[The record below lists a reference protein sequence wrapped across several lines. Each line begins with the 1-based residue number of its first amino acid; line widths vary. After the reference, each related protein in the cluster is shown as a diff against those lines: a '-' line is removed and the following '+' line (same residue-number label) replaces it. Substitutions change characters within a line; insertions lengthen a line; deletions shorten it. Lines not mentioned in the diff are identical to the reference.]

1 MASRRPGPGELLV
14 GASGFLLLLVM
25 FLPWFGLDGRVRVP
39 NIGVISIGAQN
50 LNAWEAFGAIDI
62 VLAFVAALAIALAAV
77 AFYAEPPPALVL
89 AVIAGAGL
97 AALLVLFRLIDV
109 PDIQIEAPGD
119 ASYEVGRR
127 LGAFFGLLCTA
138 GMTWGANLVGAAAP
152 APAREKPARRA
163 EPETPVREAPA
174 PARDEAPAPAHAA
187 PAPAREAPTPAREVP
202 APPPEPAREE
212 PALPP
217 EPAREEPALPPE
229 PARAPAPRPARSRR
243 GAAPEPAAAALAAWS
258 REAIDAACQPAWRR
272 YDRRLG
278 ARYERYFED
287 HPELAGEQRI
297 SARDYASAL
306 PPGWDELVD
315 EVPDDARHRQHLSGK
330 SSQTLAVGLLG
341 VAART
346 DPSLGWL
353 WDALGPLPDAGSET
367 RRIEFEHR
375 VSAELLGERPRQ
387 TSIDVLVD
395 DPEVV
400 IAIESKWREHGIAS
414 CLCRGDGVGPAPG
427 LRCSG
432 RVEQRAPYWD
442 AAATMGLGDREPGAG
457 CPISPSYQAIRNC
470 AAVRALA
477 GPERLAVFALVYDAQ
492 NPYFADTDEWPGWPR
507 LLDEAVSAH
516 ADLED
521 LRFAA
526 ISWQELVPL
535 LPLDEPT
542 RAWAADKHGL
552 D

>member
-1 MASRRPGPGELLV
+1 MASRRPGPGELLA
-14 GASGFLLLLVM
+14 GASGLLLLLAM

-39 NIGVISIGAQN
+39 GVGVISIGAQN
-50 LNAWEAFGAIDI
+50 QNAWEAFGAIDV
-62 VLAFVAALAIALAAV
+62 VLALAAALAIALAVV

-97 AALLVLFRLIDV
+97 AALLVAYRLIDV
-109 PDIQIEAPGD
+109 PDIRIDVPGD

-138 GMTWGANLVGAAAP
+138 GMTWGANLVGAA
-152 APAREKPARRA
+152 
-163 EPETPVREAPA
+163 V
-174 PARDEAPAPAHAA
+174 
-187 PAPAREAPTPAREVP
+187 PAPAREAP
-202 APPPEPAREE
+202 APRPEPAREE
-212 PALPP
+212 PAPPP
-217 EPAREEPALPPE
+217 EPAPRPESAAPPAAAPPT
-229 PARAPAPRPARSRR
+229 PAPAPARPRRAPAPTPQPAPTAL
-243 GAAPEPAAAALAAWS
+243 GAWPRA
-258 REAIDAACQPAWRR
+258 AIDAACQPAWRR

-278 ARYERYFED
+278 ARYERYFEE

-297 SARDYASAL
+297 SARDYAGAL

-315 EVPDDARHRQHLSGK
+315 EVPDDARHSQHLSGK

-341 VAART
+341 VAARK

-353 WDALGPLPDAGSET
+353 WDALGPLPPAGSET
-367 RRIEFEHR
+367 PRIEFEHR
-375 VSAELLGERPRQ
+375 VSADLLGERPRQ

-400 IAIESKWREHGIAS
+400 IAIESKWREHGIAA
-414 CLCRGDGVGPAPG
+414 CLCRGEGVGPTPG
-427 LRCSG
+427 LRCSR
-432 RVEQRAPYWD
+432 RVEQRESYWD
-442 AAATMGLGDREPGAG
+442 AAGAIGVGDREPGGA
-457 CPISPSYQAIRNC
+457 CPISASYQAIRNC
-470 AAVRALA
+470 AAARALA

-492 NPYFADTDEWPGWPR
+492 NPYFEHTDEWPGWPR
-507 LLDEAVSAH
+507 LLEEAVSAH
-516 ADLED
+516 ADPDD